1 MKGTHEAPEGSGRM
15 FGAPARADLQKTTSQ
30 NDRSLTKTD
39 IDRETIK
46 EDMQGLKKA
55 NTAPRPSIIA
65 KTGKERKHNRISK

>member
-1 MKGTHEAPEGSGRM
+1 MKPRKAA
-15 FGAPARADLQKTTSQ
+15 GACLERQRVQICKKTTSQ

-55 NTAPRPSIIA
+55 NTAPCPSIIA
-65 KTGKERKHNRISK
+65 KTGKERKT

>member
-1 MKGTHEAPEGSGRM
+1 MKGTHEAPAGSGRM